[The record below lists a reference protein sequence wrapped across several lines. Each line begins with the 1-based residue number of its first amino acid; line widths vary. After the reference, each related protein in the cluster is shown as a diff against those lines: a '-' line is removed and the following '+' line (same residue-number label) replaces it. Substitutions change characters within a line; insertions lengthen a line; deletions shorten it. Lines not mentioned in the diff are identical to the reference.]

1 MRTTKYL
8 IPLIVLAL
16 IVSCSTIQETPRDEL
31 VDIGTHK
38 LYISC
43 VGSGKPTIVLDT
55 GIGETFE
62 SWESILQ
69 TLSDETRV
77 CAYHRAG
84 YGKSEIGP
92 MPRDSQREADE
103 LHQLLVSAK
112 ENGSIVLVGHSL
124 GALNMQVY
132 ADTYPENVKGLVLID
147 PPPLAWMQG
156 EGFPELRELF
166 INEMLALRE
175 AADAASVSND
185 PEMQASA
192 DFLQSLASEN
202 EEFFGQTVDRVSKVQ
217 SFGIIPV
224 IVIGATEPEPGFGEF
239 AIAYRQFWN
248 EESIA
253 LAEKSSNGDFILAN
267 ESSHHIHLDSPEVV
281 INAIVAIL
289 E

>member
-1 MRTTKYL
+1 MRTSQYL
-8 IPLIVLAL
+8 IPSLILAL
-16 IVSCSTIQETPRDEL
+16 IVSCSPIQETPRNEL

-38 LYISC
+38 LFISC
-43 VGSGKPTIVLDT
+43 VGSGQPTIILDT

-62 SWESILQ
+62 SWASIIQ
-69 TLSDETRV
+69 TLSVETRV

-103 LHQLLVSAK
+103 LHQLLVGAK
-112 ENGSIVLVGHSL
+112 ENVSIVLVGHSL

-156 EGFPELRELF
+156 EEFPELRELF
-166 INEMLALRE
+166 IDEMLALRE
-175 AADAASVSND
+175 AADMASASND

-192 DFLQSLASEN
+192 DFLQTLTSEN
-202 EEFFGQTVDRVSKVQ
+202 EEFFEQTVDRVSKVQ
-217 SFGIIPV
+217 SFGKIPV

-248 EESIA
+248 EESKA
-253 LAEKSSNGDFILAN
+253 LAEKSNTGEFLLAN
-267 ESSHHIHLDSPEVV
+267 ESSHHIHLDSPELV
-281 INAIVAIL
+281 ITAIIGMI